1 MYRCAFCTFDFAHSL
16 HYHCI
21 LAYWLDH
28 HIIMVMMMTSK
39 NHGGGDLFCQLEGGR
54 SRGKED
60 RRQTNGGEPPPK
72 GPTTSNSCSDKCSLR
87 DRFKR
92 CLLESK
98 SKHMQDQFP
107 FLLEW
112 HIISFGSMIGW
123 DVISDWDIS
132 QQQHYKCTSSCPTS
146 SNNLNTSE
154 YTILNNFFHYECMYL
169 FDLLKHFTGIDS
181 LLVNMTQI

>member
-1 MYRCAFCTFDFAHSL
+1 
-16 HYHCI
+16 
-21 LAYWLDH
+21 
-28 HIIMVMMMTSK
+28 MVMMMTSK

-98 SKHMQDQFP
+98 TGDQTLMEYMMLVVVVEQWDPLERMSYKQTKKKTTTTTIPESKGEAIQLTAVVFIKRNVMRWQ
-107 FLLEW
+107 EW
-112 HIISFGSMIGW
+112 I
-123 DVISDWDIS
+123 V
-132 QQQHYKCTSSCPTS
+132 SCS
-146 SNNLNTSE
+146 
-154 YTILNNFFHYECMYL
+154 YE
-169 FDLLKHFTGIDS
+169 
-181 LLVNMTQI
+181 